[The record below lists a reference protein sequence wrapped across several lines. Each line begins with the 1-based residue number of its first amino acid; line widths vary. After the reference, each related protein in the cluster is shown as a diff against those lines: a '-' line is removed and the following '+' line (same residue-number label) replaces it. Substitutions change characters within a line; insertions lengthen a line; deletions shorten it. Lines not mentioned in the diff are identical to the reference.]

1 MDEFL
6 LVFRRDFKNKE
17 IQPSPE
23 QLQAHFEKWHA
34 WYDKMTAEDRIVL
47 RRRWDGEGLVVN
59 AQKTVLNGPYA
70 EIKETIGGA
79 VIIRATDYEEA
90 AELAKAVP
98 ILEFGGNVE
107 IRKAL

>member
-6 LVFRRDFKNKE
+6 LVFRRDFQNRE
-17 IQPSPE
+17 NQPSPE
-23 QLQAHFEKWHA
+23 QLQEHFQKWHA
-34 WYDKMTAEDRIVL
+34 WYDKMASEDRIVL
-47 RRRWDGEGLVVN
+47 QRRWDGEVLVVN

-70 EIKETIGGA
+70 EIKEAIGGA
-79 VIIRATDYEEA
+79 VIIRAANYEEA
-90 AELAKAVP
+90 AEFAKAVP